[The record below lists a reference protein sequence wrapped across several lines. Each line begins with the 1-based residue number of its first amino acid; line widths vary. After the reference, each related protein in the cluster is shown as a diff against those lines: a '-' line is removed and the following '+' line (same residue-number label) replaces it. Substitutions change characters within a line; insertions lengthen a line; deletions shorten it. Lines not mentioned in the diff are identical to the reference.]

1 MKSKVLIACLIL
13 CLLFI
18 PGLIIVSYA
27 DTAEVLPK
35 GVFSIITEYSYYWPI
50 DKKFDP
56 DGNEEDLATDFNTSL
71 NNNVFPDLGLVE
83 MGFGMPEGSAS
94 LGDSVVDF
102 EYEFDDFIMYFFYG
116 LTENISIGIQIPY
129 YWNKNNVS
137 ARLDTEN
144 ATVGKNPD
152 VPGGIAPLDVPGT
165 ETLTTTD
172 IQNLLVSE
180 YGYEPIENWSGSGI
194 GDMEIGARYQY
205 LKTDNWRLAF
215 LGGARLPTGEVD
227 DPDNLADIGFG
238 TGAWALLFRLNND
251 YTGLKNTVLNATF
264 EYDLY
269 LEDSETKRVP
279 DDVNRPI
286 TSNKEK
292 VDRDLGDI
300 FRLNVSGEYSF
311 TESFGFYLEYEY
323 GHKVKDDI
331 SGSQGYYYQ
340 SLEDE
345 TDWSYHEYKIGIN
358 YSTFSLFKQEKF
370 PIPITASFE
379 YANVFKGDNN
389 FLEQDYLTVSLSIF
403 F

>member
-1 MKSKVLIACLIL
+1 MKSNIVIACLVF
-13 CLLFI
+13 CFLFI
-18 PGLIIVSYA
+18 PELIIISYA

-35 GVFSIITEYSYYWPI
+35 GVFRIDTEYTYYWPI
-50 DKKFDP
+50 DQKFDP

-71 NNNVFPDLGLVE
+71 NNNVFPDLSLVE
-83 MGFGMPEGSAS
+83 MGFGMPEGFAS

-102 EYEFDDFIMYFFYG
+102 EYDFDDFILYFFYG
-116 LTENISIGIQIPY
+116 LTEKMSIGIKIPY

-165 ETLTTTD
+165 EPFTTTD

-180 YGYEPIENWSGSGI
+180 YGYKPIENWSGSGI

-205 LKTDNWRLAF
+205 LKTDKWRLAF
-215 LGGARLPTGEVD
+215 LGGARIPTGDVD

-300 FRLNVSGEYSF
+300 FRLKASGEYSF
-311 TESFGFYLEYEY
+311 TESFGLYLEYEY
-323 GHKVKDDI
+323 GHKLKDDV
-331 SGSQGYYYQ
+331 SGSQGYY
-340 SLEDE
+340 
-345 TDWSYHEYKIGIN
+345 
-358 YSTFSLFKQEKF
+358 
-370 PIPITASFE
+370 
-379 YANVFKGDNN
+379 
-389 FLEQDYLTVSLSIF
+389 
-403 F
+403 